1 MINQQS
7 VEVFVSKTKDWFVW
21 SWFESSYTNDHTDN
35 IDCEIKSKYDPRKMM
50 GDFRFLFFKFE
61 IYTSYSVFRKK
72 QLHMQMYSIIYSI
85 VNTALSE
92 FCSLNNEQKIY
103 GVNNKSME

>member
-1 MINQQS
+1 MINQQR

-21 SWFESSYTNDHTDN
+21 SWFESSYTNGHTDN

-61 IYTSYSVFRKK
+61 IYTSYSETTSNANVFNN
-72 QLHMQMYSIIYSI
+72 LFDFEYSAKR
-85 VNTALSE
+85 VLFT
-92 FCSLNNEQKIY
+92 Q
-103 GVNNKSME
+103 